1 MKPGIHAKSSL
12 RSNGRDDL
20 ARAGSAAL
28 TRRRKKA
35 RSRPKAER
43 LAAVRVTSSFSRSPD
58 RVFDAWL
65 DRKIAGKWLFAT
77 ASRPMTRVA
86 IDARVGGS
94 FCFGER
100 RDGEDIEHTGE
111 YIEIVPP
118 RRLVFTLSL
127 ENHPH
132 VITRVIVE
140 IVPLKTGC
148 ELILTHEDVPPDYAS
163 HTEARWTGIL
173 YGLGETLNLRS
184 GREHS
189 FSD

>member
-1 MKPGIHAKSSL
+1 MKPGIHAKSGL
-12 RSNGRDDL
+12 RSKGRDDL

-28 TRRRKKA
+28 TRPRKKA

-43 LAAVRVTSSFSRSPD
+43 HAAVRVTSSFSPSPD

-140 IVPLKTGC
+140 DRSAEDRVRAHPDPRRRATGLREPHRGPLDW
-148 ELILTHEDVPPDYAS
+148 HPVRAWRDA
-163 HTEARWTGIL
+163 A
-173 YGLGETLNLRS
+173 LRA
-184 GREHS
+184 
-189 FSD
+189 